1 MPSDVPKP
9 NKSQTQHD
17 VNKILEGREHWLEKV
32 APGLPQFEKNRHRWT
47 ELVNKLILENY
58 KPDRV
63 GRIQGQADKDWY
75 REVISR
81 ASLLRESSLKRPDG
95 VYEFEWD
102 NLKIRCLLAQG
113 LVMAWVGSGKF
124 GRIVLFDEK
133 SFQSAE
139 KLSSRIDYLV
149 YGLAVSWF
157 VDVHSLCAG
166 GLATIE
172 NDENVYKPN
181 SLFLAFLSAAKSA
194 PEKIPRLSF
203 VIGHLRELPVGHKP
217 SRDQR
222 NVAPNSLQSEMGPR
236 HTFVQAHV
244 RREVSREKKKE
255 VVQHLQ
261 RYSAL
266 ASALALLE
274 K

>member
-1 MPSDVPKP
+1 MSSDIPKT
-9 NKSQTQHD
+9 NKPLTQLD
-17 VNKILEGREHWLEKV
+17 INKKLERREHWLEKV
-32 APGLPQFEKNRHRWT
+32 APGLPHFEKNRHRWT

-58 KPDRV
+58 KPDMV
-63 GRIQGQADKDWY
+63 GRLQGQADKDWY

-81 ASLLRESSLKRPDG
+81 AVLLRESSLKHPEG
-95 VYEFEWD
+95 VYEFEWES
-102 NLKIRCLLAQG
+102 LKIRCLLAQG

-124 GRIVLFDEK
+124 GRIVLFDDK
-133 SFQSAE
+133 SFQTAE
-139 KLSSRIDYLV
+139 KLSSRNDYLV

-157 VDVHSLCAG
+157 VDVHSLCNG
-166 GLATIE
+166 GLATIQI
-172 NDENVYKPN
+172 DKNVYKPN
-181 SLFLAFLSAAKSA
+181 PLFLNFLSAAKSA
-194 PEKIPRLSF
+194 PEKIPSVSF
-203 VIGHLRELPVGHKP
+203 VVGHLRELPLGHKP

-222 NVAPNSLQSEMGPR
+222 NIAPNSLQSEMGPQ

-266 ASALALLE
+266 ATSMALLRT
-274 K
+274 